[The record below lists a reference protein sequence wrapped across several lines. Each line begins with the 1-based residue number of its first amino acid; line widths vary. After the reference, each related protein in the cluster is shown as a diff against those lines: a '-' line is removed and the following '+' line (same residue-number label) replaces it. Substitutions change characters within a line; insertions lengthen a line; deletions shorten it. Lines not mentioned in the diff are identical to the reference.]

1 VPPSNQC
8 QKDEERQV
16 RELGR
21 STLVIKFSTLLTLK
35 RIPISVLSALVLGA
49 AVVTFHSRKTMSI
62 EGILTR
68 WKPYTEAIMEQ
79 VSSAFLFKFR
89 MNRETI

>member
-1 VPPSNQC
+1 
-8 QKDEERQV
+8 
-16 RELGR
+16 
-21 STLVIKFSTLLTLK
+21 
-35 RIPISVLSALVLGA
+35 
-49 AVVTFHSRKTMSI
+49 VVTFHSRKTMSI